1 MIISAHQPEYLP
13 YIGFFY
19 KMAMVDKF
27 ILVDHIQFSTGG
39 FQNRNKIRTS
49 DSQGWAWLT
58 VPVITSGKG
67 HQKISEVK
75 IDNSI
80 PWARQHW
87 KAIYFNYKR
96 APFFNLYED
105 FFKNLYSKKWEKLI
119 DLNETIIYY
128 LKEKLG
134 IETPLIKSSEY
145 ELKGKKTD
153 LLIELCEKFG
163 ADAHLTGSGAKKRG
177 AKSYAEEEKFEKN
190 NLKHIFSDF
199 KHPVY
204 PQRFEPFLE
213 NISAIDL
220 LFNCGPKSLE
230 IIKYSSRTEI

>member
-19 KMAMVDKF
+19 KMAKVDKF

-39 FQNRNKIRTS
+39 FQNRNRIRTAS
-49 DSQGWAWLT
+49 DPRGWAWLT

-67 HQKISEVK
+67 YQKINEVE

-80 PWARQHW
+80 HWGRQHW
-87 KAIYFNYKR
+87 KAIYFNYKKT
-96 APFFNLYED
+96 PFFDAHEE
-105 FFKNLYSKKWEKLI
+105 FFKKLYSKKWKKLV

-128 LKEKLG
+128 LKEKLE
-134 IETPLIKSSEY
+134 IETPIIKSSEY

-163 ADAHLTGSGAKKRG
+163 ANAHLTGSGVKKPG
-177 AKSYAEEEKFEKN
+177 GKSYIKEESFGKN
-190 NLKHIFSDF
+190 NLKHIFSEF

-204 PQRFEPFLE
+204 PQRFKPFIE
-213 NISAIDL
+213 NISTIDL

-230 IIKYSSRTEI
+230 IIKSSSRT